1 MSNKNF
7 GFGTQIRKSPYF
19 DSTVK
24 WGATGFSV
32 YNHMYIPRDFGSPEQ
47 NFWNLIEKSILCDVA
62 VERQVEITGSDAYKF
77 IQLLTPRDLSKLSVG
92 QCKYVLIVNNDG
104 GILNDPVLLRLAEN
118 HFWLSLAD
126 SDVLLWAQGVA
137 VNSGLDVKISEPDV
151 SPLQLQGPTSQEIMV
166 KLFGEDIRDLKYYW
180 LREYQLDGIPLI
192 VSRTGWSS
200 ELGYE
205 IYLRD
210 GSKGNELYEKIMA
223 AGKEHG
229 IQPGHTS
236 SIRRI
241 EGGMLS
247 YHADADIHTNPF
259 ELGLDRL
266 VNLDS
271 EINFIGKKALKKIK
285 EKGISRKQVG
295 LVIDCAPLSGPNTTF
310 WPIKKDRKQIGKV
323 TSAVYSPRLKK
334 NIALAMVSVEQS
346 EIDFIG
352 KEALKK
358 IKQEGIKRKQVG
370 LIIDCD
376 PLSGPNTTFW
386 PIEKDGKKI
395 GKVTSAVYSPRL
407 KKNIALAMIEI
418 NYSELGNRLDVQ
430 IHEGKYS
437 ATIVEKPFY
446 DPKKNIVKS

>member
-62 VERQVEITGSDAYKF
+62 VERQVEITGPDAYKF
-77 IQLLTPRDLSKLSVG
+77 IQLLTPRDLSKLSIG

-126 SDVLLWAQGVA
+126 SDVLLWAQGVV
-137 VNSGLDVKISEPDV
+137 VNSGLNVKISEPDV

-223 AGKEHG
+223 VGKEHG

-247 YHADADIHTNPF
+247 YHADADIHTNPY
-259 ELGLDRL
+259 ELGFDRL
-266 VNLDS
+266 VNLETD
-271 EINFIGKKALKKIK
+271 
-285 EKGISRKQVG
+285 
-295 LVIDCAPLSGPNTTF
+295 
-310 WPIKKDRKQIGKV
+310 
-323 TSAVYSPRLKK
+323 
-334 NIALAMVSVEQS
+334 
-346 EIDFIG
+346 IDFIG

-358 IKQEGIKRKQVG
+358 IKQNGIKRKQVG

-386 PIEKDGKKI
+386 PIEKDGKII

-418 NYSELGNRLDVQ
+418 NYSELGNQLDVQ
-430 IHEGKYS
+430 THEGKYS

-446 DPKKNIVKS
+446 DPKKKIASS

>member
-1 MSNKNF
+1 MTDKNF

-19 DSTVK
+19 NSTVK

-47 NFWNLIEKSILCDVA
+47 NFWNLIEKAILCDVA
-62 VERQVEITGSDAYKF
+62 VERQVEITGPDAYKF
-77 IQLLTPRDLSKLSVG
+77 IQLLTPRNLSKLSVG

-126 SDVLLWAQGVA
+126 SDILLWAQGVA
-137 VNSGLDVKISEPDV
+137 VNSGLNVKITEPDV

-166 KLFGEDIRDLKYYW
+166 KLFGDNIRNLKYYW
-180 LREYQLDGIPLI
+180 LREYDLDGIPLV

-205 IYLRD
+205 IFLKD
-210 GSKGNELYEKIMA
+210 ASKGNELYEKIMA

-247 YHADADIHTNPF
+247 YHADADIKTNPF

-266 VNLDS
+266 INLDS
-271 EINFIGKKALKKIK
+271 EINFIGKNALKKIK
-285 EKGISRKQVG
+285 ENGISRKQVG
-295 LVIDCAPLSGPNTTF
+295 LVIECDPLSGPNTTF
-310 WPIKKDRKQIGKV
+310 WPIKK
-323 TSAVYSPRLKK
+323 
-334 NIALAMVSVEQS
+334 N
-346 EIDFIG
+346 
-352 KEALKK
+352 
-358 IKQEGIKRKQVG
+358 
-370 LIIDCD
+370 
-376 PLSGPNTTFW
+376 
-386 PIEKDGKKI
+386 GKKI

-407 KKNIALAMIEI
+407 KKNIALAMVDI
-418 NYSELGNRLDVQ
+418 NFSEVGVNLEVNT
-430 IHEGKYS
+430 HEGSYNS
-437 ATIVEKPFY
+437 TIVEKPFY
-446 DPKKNIVKS
+446 DPKKKIASS

>member
-62 VERQVEITGSDAYKF
+62 VERQVEITGPDAYKF
-77 IQLLTPRDLSKLSVG
+77 IQLLTPRDLSQLSIG

-118 HFWLSLAD
+118 QFWLSLAD
-126 SDVLLWAQGVA
+126 SDVLLWAQGVS

-166 KLFGEDIRDLKYYW
+166 KLFGKDIRDLKYYW

-223 AGKEHG
+223 AGKEYG

-266 VNLDS
+266 VNLETD
-271 EINFIGKKALKKIK
+271 
-285 EKGISRKQVG
+285 
-295 LVIDCAPLSGPNTTF
+295 
-310 WPIKKDRKQIGKV
+310 
-323 TSAVYSPRLKK
+323 
-334 NIALAMVSVEQS
+334 
-346 EIDFIG
+346 IDFIG
-352 KEALKK
+352 KDALKK
-358 IKQEGIKRKQVG
+358 IKQDGIKRKQVG
-370 LIIDCD
+370 LIIDCN

-386 PIEKDGKKI
+386 PIEKDGKTI

-418 NYSELGNRLDVQ
+418 NYSELGNQLHVQ
-430 IHEGKYS
+430 AHEGKYS

-446 DPKKNIVKS
+446 DPKKKIASS